1 MRSTTLLLAA
11 PLLWLGIAPTFA
23 GNLRCEASSGARRAP
38 VLELYTSEGCSSCP
52 PADRWL
58 STLREPE
65 TGAVVQ
71 AFHVSYWD
79 YIGWTDRFASAAHGA
94 RQREIANRNQ
104 QRSVYTPQAV
114 LDGQDWRNW
123 GALPAQRPPARASIT
138 LRELAVD
145 LFEAGVTPGSEAP
158 ARWSAYWTVTEDG
171 HSSKVRAGENAGE
184 LLQHDFVVRQYT
196 PVGEYRVGA
205 GGTHKLQFR
214 SIAATPGHAR
224 RINLVLF
231 DPRDGSTLQALS
243 LRC

>member
-1 MRSTTLLLAA
+1 MRNTALVLAV
-11 PLLWLGIAPTFA
+11 PLLWLGIASAVA
-23 GNLRCEASSGARRAP
+23 GNPRCEASSGARRAP

-58 STLREPE
+58 STLREAE

-94 RQREIANRNQ
+94 RQREIASRNQ

-114 LDGQDWRNW
+114 LDGRDWRNW
-123 GALPAQRPPARASIT
+123 GALPAQRPAANASIT
-138 LRELAVD
+138 LREVAVD
-145 LFEAGVTPGSEAP
+145 QFEADITPGGQAP

-171 HSSKVRAGENAGE
+171 HSSRVRAGENAGA

-196 PVGEYRVGA
+196 PMGEYRGVAGA
-205 GGTHKLQFR
+205 TQKLLLR
-214 SIAATPGHAR
+214 SIAATPNRAR